1 MVVAVGACDSI
12 HWRSTA
18 RKRQMTEIDTIV
30 AIATPPGAGGV
41 GIVRLSGPRSRAIA
55 QQVCSRGLSPR
66 RAQYTRFHDA
76 AGDSIDDGVAL
87 YFAAPA
93 SYTGEDVVEL
103 QAHGSP
109 VLLQQLVARC
119 CALGARMAR
128 AGEFSERAFLNGK
141 LDLVQAEAVAD
152 LIAAG
157 DVHAARAARRALDGE
172 FSRRVDALAAALL
185 AVRVQVEAAIDFA
198 DEPLDTLGNAALRQR
213 LAMLA
218 IALDELLASAERG
231 RKLRDGLH
239 AVIVGPPNAGKSSLL
254 NALAGSDRA
263 IVTDIAG
270 TTRDLLRETVRI
282 DGVELTLVDTAGLRE
297 GGDAIE
303 REGMRRAHA
312 ELERADLAIVVLD
325 ATDPGV
331 GRSAV
336 AAAIATVPQRLWL
349 LNKSDLLEQPAVHAA
364 DHPGEVLAVSAR
376 RGDGLQLLHARLK
389 AMSLGDSTAGEGAF
403 TARARHVEA
412 LRRAREQ
419 LQAAG
424 GALAADQ
431 LDLAAEALRCAHDAL
446 GEITGRVVA
455 DVLLGHIFSTFC
467 IGK

>member
-1 MVVAVGACDSI
+1 MVA
-12 HWRSTA
+12 T
-18 RKRQMTEIDTIV
+18 DTIV
-30 AIATPPGAGGV
+30 AIATAAGPAGV
-41 GIVRLSGPRSRAIA
+41 GIVRLSGPMSLAVAER
-55 QQVCSRGLSPR
+55 VCDARLQPR
-66 RAQYTRFHDA
+66 NAHHAYFRDA
-76 AGDSIDDGVAL
+76 AGDIIDDGIAL

-109 VLLQQLVARC
+109 VLLQQLVAYC

-141 LDLVQAEAVAD
+141 LDLAQAEAVAD

-157 DVHAARAARRALDGE
+157 DVRAARAARRALDGE
-172 FSRRVDALAAALL
+172 FSQRVDALAAALL
-185 AVRVQVEAAIDFA
+185 AVRVQIEAAIDFA
-198 DEPLDTLGNAALRQR
+198 DEPLDTLGNVALRQR
-213 LAMLA
+213 LSVLVQS
-218 IALDELLASAERG
+218 LEDLLASAERG

-325 ATDPGV
+325 AREPEA
-331 GRSAV
+331 GRIAV
-336 AAAIATVPQRLWL
+336 AAAIAAVPQQLWL
-349 LNKSDLLEQPAVHAA
+349 HNKADLLEIPAAGA
-364 DHPGEVLAVSAR
+364 GDALLVSAR
-376 RGDGLQLLHARLK
+376 TGAGLDHLHARLK
-389 AMSLGDSTAGEGAF
+389 ALSLGDGGRSEGAF

-412 LRRAREQ
+412 LRRSGDE
-419 LQAAG
+419 LHAAID
-424 GALAADQ
+424 ALAADQ
-431 LDLAAEALRCAHDAL
+431 LDLGAEALRCAHDAL
-446 GEITGRVVA
+446 GEITGRIVPDA
-455 DVLLGHIFSTFC
+455 LLGHIFSTFC

>member
-1 MVVAVGACDSI
+1 M
-12 HWRSTA
+12 STHA
-18 RKRQMTEIDTIV
+18 SDTIV
-30 AIATPPGAGGV
+30 AIATATGPAGV
-41 GIVRLSGPRSRAIA
+41 GIVRLSGPMSLAIA
-55 QQVCSRGLSPR
+55 EGICAARLQPR
-66 RAQYTRFHDA
+66 NARYARFRDA
-76 AGDSIDDGVAL
+76 TDDTIDDGIAL

-128 AGEFSERAFLNGK
+128 AGEFSERAFFNGK

-152 LIAAG
+152 LVAAG
-157 DVHAARAARRALDGE
+157 DVRAARAARRALDGE
-172 FSRRVDALAAALL
+172 FSQRVDALAAALL

-213 LAMLA
+213 MAVLMQSHE
-218 IALDELLASAERG
+218 ELLASAERG

-325 ATDPGV
+325 AREPEA
-331 GRSAV
+331 GRRAV
-336 AAAIATVPQRLWL
+336 AAAIAAVPQQLRLH
-349 LNKSDLLEQPAVHAA
+349 NKADLLEIPAAVA
-364 DHPGEVLAVSAR
+364 DDALLVSVRTGA
-376 RGDGLQLLHARLK
+376 GLDLLHARLK
-389 AMSLGDSTAGEGAF
+389 ALSQGDGGGEGAF
-403 TARARHVEA
+403 TARARHVDA
-412 LRRAREQ
+412 LRRAGDE
-419 LQAAG
+419 LPAAID
-424 GALAADQ
+424 ALAADQ

-446 GEITGRVVA
+446 GEITGRIVPDA
-455 DVLLGHIFSTFC
+455 LLGHIFSTFC

>member
-1 MVVAVGACDSI
+1 MKHMSDAV
-12 HWRSTA
+12 T
-18 RKRQMTEIDTIV
+18 DTIV
-30 AIATPPGAGGV
+30 AIATAPGAGGV
-41 GIVRLSGPRSRAIA
+41 GVVRLSGPHALSFGEIICATA
-55 QQVCSRGLSPR
+55 LSPR
-66 RAQYTRFHDA
+66 HAHYARFRDA
-76 AGDSIDDGVAL
+76 TGETIDDGIAL
-87 YFAAPA
+87 HFAAPA

-141 LDLVQAEAVAD
+141 LDLAQAEAVAD

-157 DVHAARAARRALDGE
+157 DMRAARAARRSLDGE
-172 FSRRVDALAAALL
+172 FSQRVDALAAALL

-213 LAMLA
+213 LAALA
-218 IALDELLASAERG
+218 QSLDDLLASAERG

-325 ATDPGV
+325 ARAPES
-331 GRSAV
+331 GRGAV
-336 AAAIATVPQRLWL
+336 AQAIAPTRRQLWL
-349 LNKSDLLEQPAVHAA
+349 YNKADLLDTPAAVPSDA
-364 DHPGEVLAVSAR
+364 LLVSAR
-376 RGDGLQLLHARLK
+376 TGTGLDHLHARLR
-389 AMSLGDSTAGEGAF
+389 ALSLGDGGGGEGAF
-403 TARARHVEA
+403 TARARHVDA
-412 LRRAREQ
+412 LRRAGGDLR
-419 LQAAG
+419 AAAV
-424 GALAADQ
+424 ALAADQ
-431 LDLAAEALRCAHDAL
+431 LDLAAEALRCTHDAL
-446 GEITGRVVA
+446 GEITGRIVPDA
-455 DVLLGHIFSTFC
+455 LLGHIFSTFC